1 MRYTFTARTG
11 ETLRVSD
18 NRTED
23 DARNDAPNI
32 AKSWGAK
39 LEDVVVDGKQAVLP
53 NKRDMRKSY

>member
-11 ETLRVSD
+11 EKLVVSD

-23 DARNDAPNI
+23 AARTDAPDI

-39 LEDVVVDGKQAVLP
+39 LEDVVVDGRQAVQT
-53 NKRDMRKSY
+53 KRQGMRKSY